1 MKFRLSHLITSTA
14 ITLLLGGCA
23 FLPSTRTERTAAG
36 EAATPTPIPTAIVPT
51 KPTYT
56 VKKGEIVDELEFS
69 GRITAVE
76 EEDLFFRSS
85 GRVRNL
91 FFKRDALVNEGD
103 VIADLEIENLERELI
118 SVQLELER
126 AQVVL
131 NEAERDLDYSQRT
144 AQANAEIA
152 EIQLSQLQRA
162 SPPNREDIAI
172 QQKRVELAQL
182 EVERLGAGVDPLLAN
197 DVKRAELQVQK
208 LEAAI
213 KDAQITAPFD
223 GQLMSISL
231 VAGQAAEAYK
241 PVAVIADVS
250 SLEVSA
256 DLISSQLDGV
266 AEGMP
271 AELTLVSR
279 PGVILNGEIRR
290 LPFPFGSGSSGTTVE
305 DLDKSTRVT
314 VNQSA
319 ADEGYEE
326 GDLVRV
332 KVELERKDE
341 VLWLPPQALRNFDG
355 RMFAVIKDGEAQRRV
370 DVKVGI
376 QTAEKVEIEEGLEEG
391 QLVIGQ

>member
-1 MKFRLSHLITSTA
+1 MKFRLSHLLVSTVVSILLTS
-14 ITLLLGGCA
+14 CA
-23 FLPSTRTERTAAG
+23 FLPSTRTEQTAAG
-36 EAATPTPIPTAIVPT
+36 EDATPTPIPTAIVPT

-69 GRITAVE
+69 GRITAVD
-76 EEDLFFRSS
+76 EEDLFFRTS

-91 FFKRDALVNEGD
+91 FFKRDDLVKEGD
-103 VIADLEIENLERELI
+103 VIADLEIDDLERELI

-131 NEAERDLDYSQRT
+131 DKAQTALEFSQRE
-144 AQANAEIA
+144 AQANVDIA
-152 EIQLSQLQRA
+152 EIQLAQLQRA
-162 SPPNREDIAI
+162 SPPNRDDIAI
-172 QQKRVELAQL
+172 QQKRVELAQM
-182 EVERLGAGVDPLLAN
+182 EVERLSAGVDPLLVN
-197 DVKRAELQVQK
+197 DVRRAELQVQK
-208 LEAAI
+208 LEASI

-231 VAGQAAEAYK
+231 VAGQAADAYK
-241 PVAVIADVS
+241 PVAVIADIS

-256 DLISSQLDGV
+256 DLISSQLEGV
-266 AEGMP
+266 AEGMR
-271 AELTLVSR
+271 AEVTLVSR
-279 PGVILNGEIRR
+279 PGVILEGEIRR

-314 VNQSA
+314 LAESA
-319 ADEGYEE
+319 AEAGYEE

-332 KVELERKDE
+332 KVELERKDD

-370 DVKVGI
+370 DVTVGI

-391 QLVIGQ
+391 QVVIGQ

>member
-1 MKFRLSHLITSTA
+1 MKFRLSHLIMSTVVS
-14 ITLLLGGCA
+14 LLLTSCA
-23 FLPSTRTERTAAG
+23 FLPSTRTEQTAAG
-36 EAATPTPIPTAIVPT
+36 EEATPTPIPTAIVPT

-69 GRITAVE
+69 GRITAVD
-76 EEDLFFRSS
+76 EEDLFFRTS

-91 FFKRDALVNEGD
+91 FFKRDALVKEGD
-103 VIADLEIENLERELI
+103 VIADLEIDDLERELI

-131 NEAERDLDYSQRT
+131 DKAKTALDFSQRE
-144 AQANAEIA
+144 AQANVEIA
-152 EIQLSQLQRA
+152 EIQLAQLQRA

-172 QQKRVELAQL
+172 QQKRVELAQM
-182 EVERLGAGVDPLLAN
+182 EVERLSAGVDPLLVN
-197 DVKRAELQVQK
+197 DVRRAELQVQK

-231 VAGQAAEAYK
+231 VAGQAADAYK
-241 PVAVIADVS
+241 PVAVIADIS

-256 DLISSQLDGV
+256 DLISSQLEGV
-266 AEGMP
+266 AEGMR
-271 AELTLVSR
+271 AEVTLVSR
-279 PGVILNGEIRR
+279 PGVILEGEIRR

-305 DLDKSTRVT
+305 DLDKSTRVSLT
-314 VNQSA
+314 ESA
-319 ADEGYEE
+319 ADAGYEE

-332 KVELERKDE
+332 KVELERKDD

-370 DVKVGI
+370 DVTVGI
-376 QTAEKVEIEEGLEEG
+376 QTAEKVEIEEGLEED
-391 QLVIGQ
+391 QVVIGQ